1 MPYTTGAMPN
11 YRFNIGFDF
20 KDPADLYRPTRMRL
34 IFNSLVKLRM
44 WLEPGAKREDMPTLE
59 IEERN

>member
-1 MPYTTGAMPN
+1 MPN

-44 WLEPGAKREDMPTLE
+44 WLEPGAKSEDMPTLE